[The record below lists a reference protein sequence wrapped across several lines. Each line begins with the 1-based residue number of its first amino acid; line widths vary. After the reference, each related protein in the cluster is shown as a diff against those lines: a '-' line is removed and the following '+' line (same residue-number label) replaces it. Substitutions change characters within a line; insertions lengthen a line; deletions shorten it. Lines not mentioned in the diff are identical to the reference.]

1 MVYVLFTLHFA
12 GCFRRQRNP
21 KTPITISLDSELL
34 EQARELDINLSK
46 AATDGIEKAVI
57 LKMKFL
63 DFVAA
68 ENNRQTEE

>member
-1 MVYVLFTLHFA
+1 MPRKKT
-12 GCFRRQRNP
+12 GIT

-46 AATDGIEKAVI
+46 AATDGIEKAVN

-63 DFVAA
+63 EFVAA

>member
-1 MVYVLFTLHFA
+1 MPRKKT
-12 GCFRRQRNP
+12 GIT

-46 AATDGIEKAVI
+46 ATTDGIEKAVI